1 MAAAWEARRRDRL
14 PAVVASTR
22 ATRCAGSALK
32 RIAKLLGQLQ
42 CLAGL
47 IRIGKACADPVLPE
61 PRPKRIGR
69 PRRHGRPQP
78 HPSTHHI
85 EGDPMAFQ
93 LQSSVLAVEP
103 GIEGGHR
110 TCLTTCLI
118 VVDPCR
124 FA

>member
-1 MAAAWEARRRDRL
+1 MGGAGKRRAETSPPL
-14 PAVVASTR
+14 PP
-22 ATRCAGSALK
+22 
-32 RIAKLLGQLQ
+32 Q

-47 IRIGKACADPVLPE
+47 IRIGKTRADPVLPE

-78 HPSTHHI
+78 YPSSHHI
-85 EGDPMAFQ
+85 EGDSVAFQ
-93 LQSSVLAVEP
+93 LQRSVLAAEP
-103 GIEGGHR
+103 GIGGGHR

-124 FA
+124 FAWLIA